1 MASTD
6 IALRIIIVQPPAGV
20 MWAVQ
25 RGRDDLIAPAHQSPD
40 EIVFDVTARLGR
52 PRAGGMPNLLGD
64 VTQGPPD
71 RRFIYVNAGQ
81 LAGQAD
87 SCWQRRAKV
96 FLRGIDSAMVD
107 AVLAVPGT
115 RLEARMQGT
124 GARGGPACATVPLLD
139 GGWRVVGGRTRK
151 ERTS

>member
-1 MASTD
+1 MTPES
-6 IALRIIIVQPPAGV
+6 IPLRIVIVQPPAGV
-20 MWAVQ
+20 AWAVQ
-25 RGRDDLIAPAHQSPD
+25 RGRHDLIAPAHQSPD
-40 EIVFDVTARLGR
+40 EIVFEVTARLGR
-52 PRAGGMPNLLGD
+52 PRAGGVPNLLGD

-71 RRFIYVNAGQ
+71 GRFIYVNAGQ

-96 FLRGIDSAMVD
+96 FLRGIDAAMV
-107 AVLAVPGT
+107 ASVLAAPGA

-139 GGWRVVGGRTRK
+139 GGWRVV
-151 ERTS
+151 SSS